1 MLDATPALPV
11 DRTRRPH
18 IVMRA
23 LRLPL
28 RRKYL
33 WARSLPIVAL
43 MRLGLWTTS
52 MARLQVL
59 VSRLARGRY
68 GLPLKAHEIE
78 PQTSEA
84 SEAQVLAASECV
96 WAVSSSARVIPGASC
111 LTQALALQVL
121 LGRRG
126 LSSRLCLGVNTARAG
141 KFRAHAWVEWNGR
154 VIIGGSKTER
164 WTPLTAWDF
173 EVDSS
178 LK

>member
-33 WARSLPIVAL
+33 WARALPIVAL

-126 LSSRLCLGVNTARAG
+126 LRLAAVPGRKHGARGQVSGA
-141 KFRAHAWVEWNGR
+141 RLGR
-154 VIIGGSKTER
+154 VER
-164 WTPLTAWDF
+164 ARHHRWLEDRALDAANGVGF
-173 EVDSS
+173 
-178 LK
+178 